1 MFKNEPPSSCFLLA
15 SPKSREENPPPVVT
29 ALDFLPAVLDPAEVK
44 QGNNLVTDDFLV
56 RTRQERLLFLK
67 ELTQAYGLTFQEKTD
82 PVPSIVSFTSRKGII
97 YTQEGHAFFAKQKPV
112 YSLEN
117 GQHHHAASMQ
127 VALSKTLSYV
137 PPIIPTK
144 DGQPY
149 AFVQN
154 AWYFLT
160 PYIQGDFYMGK
171 IEQSISSARV
181 LGAMHRVARL
191 TLPPAPVS
199 TDFMEE
205 SLKFVDLF
213 AQLDFPDQTLHTS
226 LVHRMKHILR
236 SMQATKT
243 AVDGWIHGDFAPFN
257 LLFQA
262 NTVIAVNDFDNVLY
276 GPLSKD
282 IAECLLTNCGV
293 NYAGVTSSMRPP
305 IRTTLDLERAKRM
318 LAAYLQESN
327 LRKEQLADL
336 PEQSVFSWFELISV
350 GLLRGDFSLRDVEN
364 AIFFPSVLHQIMR
377 DILEAV

>member
-1 MFKNEPPSSCFLLA
+1 MFTNEPSPACLLLA
-15 SPKSREENPPPVVT
+15 SPRSREDNPPPVAT
-29 ALDFLPAVLDPAEVK
+29 ADFSPVALDPAEVK

-67 ELTQAYGLTFQEKTD
+67 ELTQAYGMTFQEKTD

-97 YTQEGHAFFAKQKPV
+97 YTKEGHAFFAKQKPI

-127 VALSKTLSYV
+127 LALAKTLSYV

-144 DGQPY
+144 EGQPY

-181 LGAMHRVARL
+181 LGAMHRVARHA
-191 TLPPAPVS
+191 LPPAPVS
-199 TDFMEE
+199 TNFMEE

-213 AQLDFPDQTLHTS
+213 AQLDFPDQTLHIS
-226 LVHRMKHILR
+226 LVHQMKQILH

-243 AVDGWIHGDFAPFN
+243 GIAGWIHGDFAPFN

-305 IRTTLDLERAKRM
+305 IRTTFDLERAKLM
-318 LAAYLQESN
+318 LAAYLEESTFQ
-327 LRKEQLADL
+327 KEQLADL

-350 GLLRGDFSLRDVEN
+350 GLLRGDFSLRDVEQ
-364 AIFFPSVLHQIMR
+364 AIFFPRVLHQIMH
-377 DILEAV
+377 DLLEAA